1 MRTFGAMAIG
11 GLAGIVALKLLA
23 TMLLPLF
30 GLVFGVVGM
39 LLKIG
44 LWVAVGYVVY
54 TLIKGRR
61 KEQAEA

>member
-44 LWVAVGYVVY
+44 MWVAIGYVVY

-61 KEQAEA
+61 REQAEA

>member
-61 KEQAEA
+61 REQAEA